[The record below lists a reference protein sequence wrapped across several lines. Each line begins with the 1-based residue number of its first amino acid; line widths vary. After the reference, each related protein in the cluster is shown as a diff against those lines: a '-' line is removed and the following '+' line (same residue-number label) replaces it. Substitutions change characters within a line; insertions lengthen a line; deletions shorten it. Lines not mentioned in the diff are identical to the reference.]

1 MSVNSAN
8 APATGAVILRRTV
21 VIQFPFAFILLLSHG
36 LASGGAFP
44 AIGLLPLSLSTL
56 LSALLLNRDS
66 IAAVGSSVQALTASN
81 VLFLDILLALF
92 QLAFLIPT
100 WVTVT
105 RTWNE
110 SLIVL
115 GTYASV
121 FMMID
126 FGIHTYFVLKELW
139 HMCTTNVCN
148 CPHCQSVRR
157 SKRSSVL
164 PTASEYTPLQS
175 DVSDEIE
182 EERDL
187 EAGK

>member
-8 APATGAVILRRTV
+8 APATGAVILRRTAI
-21 VIQFPFAFILLLSHG
+21 IQFPFAFILLLSHG
-36 LASGGAFP
+36 LASGRAFP

-66 IAAVGSSVQALTASN
+66 VAAVGSPVQALTASN
-81 VLFLDILLALF
+81 VLFLDIMLALF
-92 QLAFLIPT
+92 QLGFLIPT
-100 WVTVT
+100 WVTIT
-105 RTWNE
+105 KPWNE
-110 SLIVL
+110 NLIVL

-139 HMCTTNVCN
+139 HMCTTHVCN
-148 CPHCQSVRR
+148 CPHCQVVRQSRR
-157 SKRSSVL
+157 STVL
-164 PTASEYTPLQS
+164 PTTSEYTLLQS
-175 DVSDEIE
+175 DVSDEMK